1 MVRVKVT
8 YPSLT
13 KMEVVETLRR
23 ALANLEKKLPLSI
36 VILFG
41 SFARDRYTA
50 GSDIDL
56 LVVYKGQ
63 ERVDAF
69 KVVMDEVRLPR
80 LEPRIYTEEQ
90 FNGLL
95 AGSPKFAEVLTEE
108 GITIFTD
115 GERRWLREAKTG

>member
-1 MVRVKVT
+1 
-8 YPSLT
+8 
-13 KMEVVETLRR
+13 MERLRR
-23 ALANLEKKLPLSI
+23 ASAILDKKLPLAM

-41 SFARDRYTA
+41 SFAQDRRTA

-56 LVVYKGQ
+56 LVVYRGQ
-63 ERVDAF
+63 ERADAF

-90 FNGLL
+90 FNTVL
-95 AGSPKFAEVLTEE
+95 AGSPKFAEVLAEE

-115 GERRWLREAKTG
+115 GEKRWLKEAKTG

>member
-1 MVRVKVT
+1 MARVKVT

-13 KMEVVETLRR
+13 KTEVVERLRR
-23 ALANLEKKLPLSI
+23 ASAILDQKLPLSM
-36 VILFG
+36 VILYG

-63 ERVDAF
+63 ERADAF
-69 KVVMDEVRLPR
+69 KVVMDELRLPR

-90 FNGLL
+90 FNNLL
-95 AGSPKFAEVLTEE
+95 TESPKFAEVLTEE
-108 GITIFTD
+108 GIRIFTD
-115 GERRWLREAKTG
+115 GEKRWLREAKTG